1 MVQAPPQS
9 QPLLL
14 QLPSELALQVTS
26 EQFVVLAAANPDLRL
41 ERTATGALIVN
52 PPMAATPEN
61 ETGASPESSTYDGEM
76 LRNRVKPLIHLR
88 GLNCPMGRTDRRT
101 PLGEQV
107 TFYREKYR

>member
-52 PPMAATPEN
+52 PP
-61 ETGASPESSTYDGEM
+61 TGGNTGKRNWSIAGE
-76 LRNRVKPLIHLR
+76 LYL
-88 GLNCPMGRTDRRT
+88 
-101 PLGEQV
+101 
-107 TFYREKYR
+107 